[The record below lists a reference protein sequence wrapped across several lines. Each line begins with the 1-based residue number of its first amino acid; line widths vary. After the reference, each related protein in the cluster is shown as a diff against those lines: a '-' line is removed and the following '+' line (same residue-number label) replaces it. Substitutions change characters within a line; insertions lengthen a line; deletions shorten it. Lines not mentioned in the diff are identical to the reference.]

1 MNEQTINANEITNAV
16 NADTT
21 GLPTIQIPDLAPVTE
36 TPAVVQQQQQVQVQP
51 NVAPAAPEPV
61 VVPSVPTMP
70 AVETPITSAPVV
82 SEPVVQAPAMEMPAV
97 APSAPVEPV
106 IPVAQAQENV
116 LVAPQVNEMQL
127 DVLDETPTQVQD
139 VQDINISI
147 PITEQSNN
155 EVTPEATPIE
165 VAQEV
170 NKPQINEIKP
180 IETIGGAPVESA
192 TTDTSVMEPPQD
204 NSEEG
209 SYLDNIPPLEEQQKM
224 FGKIKNINDV
234 TAIVEI
240 HKENMVVPNLMNM
253 HVVFETKEGKKILG
267 EVKKLDGDDAHINL
281 LGQFLGERFIAGTII
296 KPTLDSTIRIIK
308 PDEMDIIFGKD
319 EDKNIYLGKSAIYAG
334 KDVYI
339 DINDMFSNHMAIF
352 GNTGSGK
359 SCSVARIVQNIF
371 LNKNF
376 LSFNANLFFF
386 DAYGEYKNAFKVLN
400 QLNPNYQ
407 YKFITSN
414 PIDETDVMLR
424 IPIFLLTIDDL
435 CLVLQ
440 ADNHHQYTIVER
452 TIKLAKLFSR
462 DDEMTRKLKNHLIA
476 KAIMSVLFSNQQA
489 SGKKNDIFTI
499 LKDCST
505 PEFNVDTD
513 IQGIGYVRKFSECFG
528 IDRNGEFG
536 ESVLINEY
544 LLKFIDDE
552 LEMHMP
558 VPEDAFYTLDD
569 LEKALSFCLIGDG
582 FLNNK
587 IMQDNATILKVRLH
601 ALNNS
606 SNRAFFDVPNYI
618 SLENYISSLIVHN
631 DKRSQIVNIN
641 LEDIDDQLA
650 KTIVKIF
657 SKMIFD
663 FAKSRQERAQ
673 IPFNLFIEEA
683 HRYVQKNDIDLFLL
697 GYNIFERIAKEGR
710 KYGVM
715 LDLISQRP
723 VELSDTVI
731 GQTSNF
737 CILKMTHPLDL
748 DYINKMLPNIS
759 GDVID
764 KLTSLQSGTMVAFGT
779 AFKIPVIVKMDM
791 PNPPPYSSNCDVCAR
806 WKA

>member
-1 MNEQTINANEITNAV
+1 MNEQLNPNEITNMANTVPVAPV
-16 NADTT
+16 NMGGVAPVSTAPST
-21 GLPTIQIPDLAPVTE
+21 PVDLMAAPPVMPSVAAAPVTSAPAE
-36 TPAVVQQQQQVQVQP
+36 VTPAP
-51 NVAPAAPEPV
+51 VAPVAD
-61 VVPSVPTMP
+61 
-70 AVETPITSAPVV
+70 
-82 SEPVVQAPAMEMPAV
+82 APAIEMPAV
-97 APSAPVEPV
+97 NN
-106 IPVAQAQENV
+106 QANV
-116 LVAPQVNEMQL
+116 LVNPSADSSVM
-127 DVLDETPTQVQD
+127 DVLDENPTQVQD

-147 PITEQSNN
+147 PITEKKEEPIAPAPA
-155 EVTPEATPIE
+155 EVTPEPAPAPAPTSPAPEQKSIDS
-165 VAQEV
+165 
-170 NKPQINEIKP
+170 
-180 IETIGGAPVESA
+180 APVENTTINESA
-192 TTDTSVMEPPQD
+192 EMSNPRDIVDQD
-204 NSEEG
+204 
-209 SYLDNIPPLEEQQKM
+209 SYLKNIPPVEEQQKM

-240 HKENMVVPNLMNM
+240 HTDNMVVPNLMNM
-253 HVVFETKEGKKILG
+253 HVIFETPEGKKILG
-267 EVKKLDGDDAHINL
+267 EVKKLEGSDAHVNL
-281 LGQFLGERFIAGTII
+281 LGQFTEDRFIAGTIV
-296 KPTLDSTIRIIK
+296 KPTLDSKLRIIE
-308 PDEMDIIFGKD
+308 PEEMDIIFGKD
-319 EDKNIYLGKSAIYAG
+319 EEKNVYLGKSAIYPG
-334 KDVYI
+334 KDVFI

-414 PIDETDVMLR
+414 PVDSTDVMLR
-424 IPIFLLTIDDL
+424 IPIFLLTVDDL
-435 CLVLQ
+435 CLLLQ
-440 ADNHHQYTIVER
+440 ADNHHQYTIIER
-452 TIKLAKLFSR
+452 TLKLAKLFSR
-462 DDEMTRKLKNHLIA
+462 DDEITRKLKNHLIA

-544 LLKFIDDE
+544 LLKFIDDNLE
-552 LEMHMP
+552 LHMP
-558 VPEDAFYTLDD
+558 VPEDAFFTLDD
-569 LEKALSFCLIGDG
+569 LEKAMSFCLIGDG
-582 FLNNK
+582 FLGNK
-587 IMQDNATILKVRLH
+587 IMEDNATIIQVRLH

-606 SNRAFFDVPNYI
+606 TNREFFDVPNYI

-663 FAKSRQERAQ
+663 FAKSREERAQ

-683 HRYVQKNDIDLFLL
+683 HRYVQKGDIDLFLL

-764 KLTSLQSGTMVAFGT
+764 KLTSLQSGTMVAFGN
-779 AFKIPVIVKMDM
+779 AFRIPVIVKMDM
-791 PNPPPYSSNCDVCAR
+791 PNPPPYSSNCDVVAR